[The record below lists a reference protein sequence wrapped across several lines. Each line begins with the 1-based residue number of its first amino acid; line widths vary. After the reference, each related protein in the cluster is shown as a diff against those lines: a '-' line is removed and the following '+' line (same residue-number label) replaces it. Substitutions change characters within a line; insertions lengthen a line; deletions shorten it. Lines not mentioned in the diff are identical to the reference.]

1 VPQRPTVLVPLCSRS
16 QVVSGPK
23 LRYMRYLAL
32 PDVNVRR
39 RGPLGPGMMRSSR
52 MVRCHAMRRIIS
64 RAYSGVRV
72 ARFACAERGE
82 VCWGVLPEG
91 ANAAEMGM
99 SLQVAAPEAV
109 AHGRLEPA
117 GTRTVQKTLV
127 PLPQQVPP
135 AVVAVG
141 LNYRAHAAE
150 VGKEAPRFPII
161 LHVNPASVCGGGPDH
176 PIVCPPIVSRDPPE
190 LDYEAEPPPCTV
202 HADTRVHDVSETHCP
217 IGRAN
222 PGDWPPL
229 QGRRARRGAFFS
241 VRADCE

>member
-1 VPQRPTVLVPLCSRS
+1 
-16 QVVSGPK
+16 
-23 LRYMRYLAL
+23 MWYLAL

-161 LHVNPASVCGGGPDH
+161 LHVNPASVCGGGPAH